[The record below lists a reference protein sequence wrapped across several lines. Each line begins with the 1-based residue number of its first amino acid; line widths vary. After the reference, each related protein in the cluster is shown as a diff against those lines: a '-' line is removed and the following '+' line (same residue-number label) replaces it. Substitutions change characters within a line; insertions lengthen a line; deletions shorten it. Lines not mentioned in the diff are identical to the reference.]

1 MRRRT
6 LKTPPR
12 SRLTTNVPLS
22 VKSPKHI
29 LADSIYVTGM
39 EDVDRAVKVEM
50 SLRRSYADG
59 FKYCT
64 RCRTYYKIE
73 GYRCPYC
80 GVLLRSSP
88 RKKKYSEKKEKKYV
102 RLEESIED
110 ITE

>member
-12 SRLTTNVPLS
+12 SRLTTSAPLS

-29 LADSIYVTGM
+29 LANSIYVTGM
-39 EDVDRAVKVEM
+39 EGVDRAVKVEM
-50 SLRRSYADG
+50 SLRRSYANG

-80 GVLLRSSP
+80 GTALRSSP
-88 RKKKYSEKKEKKYV
+88 RKKKYSEKEKKYV
-102 RLEESIED
+102 RLEKSV
-110 ITE
+110 

>member
-12 SRLTTNVPLS
+12 SRLTTNTPLS

-29 LADSIYVTGM
+29 LANSIYVIGM
-39 EDVDRAVKVEM
+39 EDVDKAVKVEM
-50 SLRRSYADG
+50 SLRRSYANG

-80 GVLLRSSP
+80 GTALRSSP
-88 RKKKYSEKKEKKYV
+88 RKKSPQRNKKYIGV
-102 RLEESIED
+102 EEIKR
-110 ITE
+110 

>member
-12 SRLTTNVPLS
+12 SRLTTSVPLS

-29 LADSIYVTGM
+29 LANSIYVTGM
-39 EDVDRAVKVEM
+39 EGVDRAVKVEM
-50 SLRRSYADG
+50 SLRRSYANG

-80 GVLLRSSP
+80 GTALRSSP
-88 RKKKYSEKKEKKYV
+88 RKKKYSEKEKKYV
-102 RLEESIED
+102 RLEKSV
-110 ITE
+110 